1 MFEARDFCERPPAYS
16 RAEPDD
22 EYDPRP
28 DPLDP
33 YLIEQDDQRRE
44 SELDDEEELDDDE
57 P

>member
-1 MFEARDFCERPPAYS
+1 MFEVREFCDSLPVYS

-22 EYDPRP
+22 EYEPRP

-33 YLIEQDDQRRE
+33 YLIEQDDRRE
-44 SELDDEEELDDDE
+44 NELEDEEELDEDE